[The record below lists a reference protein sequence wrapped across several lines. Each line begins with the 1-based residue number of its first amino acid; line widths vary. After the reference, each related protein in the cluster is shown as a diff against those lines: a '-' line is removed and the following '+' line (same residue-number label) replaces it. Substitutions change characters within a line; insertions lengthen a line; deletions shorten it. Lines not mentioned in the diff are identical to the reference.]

1 VNYIAAM
8 VVLDISDITNLTWR
22 STYWVPIPDSNDA
35 LSHIAFLADGT
46 ASLSVD
52 QLGPWMVNI
61 TTDAPT
67 DLFQGIFE
75 ANSKLEEIYS

>member
-1 VNYIAAM
+1 M

-22 STYWVPIPDSNDA
+22 STYWVPVPDPTSNYA

-67 DLFQGIFE
+67 NLFQGIFE
-75 ANSKLEEIYS
+75 ANSKLKEIYF